1 LKMRAVQFDGYGP
14 PSVLQLRN
22 TLQPQPAADQ
32 VLIDVHAASLN
43 PIDWKLRAGRLAAN
57 VPLAFPATPGRDGA
71 GVVGAVGSSADPALV
86 GKRVLFFAARG
97 QGTWA
102 EQIALPIGNLAV
114 LPDDISHVEG
124 AALPLAGTS
133 AWISLVDTANLSK
146 GMRVLVHAG
155 AGGVGVFA
163 IQIARSRG
171 AEVFATCSQRNADFV
186 ASLGAQVIAYDQG
199 AFETKIGDVDVVLD
213 SIGGDVHR
221 RSYQVLRRGGLMV
234 CLNAEP
240 YIDRSS
246 EFDVTVKG
254 APIFP
259 KREIL
264 EGLLQMVRAGE
275 LRVVVD
281 KLMPITDFAHA
292 HELSETGHVRG
303 KVVMLLRNVDGTL
316 VA

>member
-1 LKMRAVQFDGYGP
+1 MRAVQFDAYGP

-22 TLQPQPAADQ
+22 TLQPRPTADQ
-32 VLIDVHAASLN
+32 VLIDVHTASLN
-43 PIDWKLRAGRLAAN
+43 PIDWKLRAGRLAAD

-71 GVVGAVGSSADPALV
+71 GVVRAVGSSADPALV

-102 EQIALPIGNLAV
+102 EQIALANRQPGCPARCHFLRRGCNIAACRDKRMDSVRRHGKPVERHACPCLCRCRRCWCFRN
-114 LPDDISHVEG
+114 PDR
-124 AALPLAGTS
+124 A
-133 AWISLVDTANLSK
+133 
-146 GMRVLVHAG
+146 
-155 AGGVGVFA
+155 
-163 IQIARSRG
+163 RG
-171 AEVFATCSQRNADFV
+171 AEIFATCSQRNADFV
-186 ASLGAQVIAYDQG
+186 TSLGAQAIAYNQG
-199 AFETKIGDVDVVLD
+199 AFETKIRDVDVVLD
-213 SIGGDVHR
+213 TMGGDVHR

-240 YIDRSS
+240 FIDRSG
-246 EFDVTVKG
+246 EFDVTVKP
-254 APIFP
+254 APILP

-275 LRVVVD
+275 LRAVVD
-281 KLMPITDFAHA
+281 KLLPITDFAHA

-303 KVVMLLRNVDGTL
+303 KVVMLLRHVDGTL

>member
-1 LKMRAVQFDGYGP
+1 MRAVQFDSYGP

-22 TLQPQPAADQ
+22 TPQPRPLADQ

-43 PIDWKLRAGRLAAN
+43 PIDWKLRAGHLAAN
-57 VPLAFPATPGRDGA
+57 VPLTFPATAGRDGA
-71 GVVGAVGSSADPALV
+71 GVVRAVGSDTDPALV
-86 GKRVLFFAARG
+86 GQRVLFFAARG
-97 QGTWA
+97 HGTWA
-102 EQIALPIGNLAV
+102 EQIALPTGNLAV
-114 LPDDISHVEG
+114 LPDDISFAEG

-133 AWISLVDTANLSK
+133 AWIPLVDMAKLSK

-186 ASLGAQVIAYDQG
+186 ASLGAQAIAYDQG
-199 AFETKIGDVDVVLD
+199 AFETKISDVDVVLD
-213 SIGGDVHR
+213 TMGADVHQ

-240 YIDRSS
+240 FIDRGS
-246 EFDVTVKG
+246 EFDVTVKT

-264 EGLLQMVRAGE
+264 EGLLQMVGAGE
-275 LRVVVD
+275 LRTVID
-281 KLMPITDFAHA
+281 KQLPITDFAHA

-303 KVVMLLRNVDGTL
+303 KVVMLVRHADGTL